1 MVSEITKTAS
11 ELAGSQFVF
20 GILFILLLV
29 AVLWSVHKAFTQV
42 QQNNIAQGNKMDDM
56 HLQRQAQLME
66 ILQENKSESKEREEK
81 LYAEREKLVLT
92 IDRYNDQL
100 EAISDTQAN
109 TNETLT
115 KMQDNLENLQSSFTE
130 MNYSVRV
137 LNDRVDRIERK
148 KD

>member
-42 QQNNIAQGNKMDDM
+42 QQNNIAQANKMDDM

-81 LYAEREKLVLT
+81 LYAEREKLVET

-100 EAISDTQAN
+100 EALSDTQTN
-109 TNETLT
+109 TNETLN
-115 KMQDNLENLQSSFTE
+115 KMQDNLENLQTNFTE

-148 KD
+148 N

>member
-42 QQNNIAQGNKMDDM
+42 QQNNIAQANKMDDM

-109 TNETLT
+109 TNETLN
-115 KMQDNLENLQSSFTE
+115 KMQDNLENLQSNFTE

-148 KD
+148 N